1 LAQGLQTNPEG
12 HCEALNLLATPPGKS
27 TTLEQ
32 AAPKDLADE
41 VIVQGTRVPITRPVQ
56 QGEQDGRAGQRPA
69 PHEHSSRQESKE
81 DLDTA
86 PSYRGTRAQT
96 GLDLK
101 PAEKEHATV
110 RVLIA
115 SAPHADTFGYSMPPP
130 GLLRLGGAL
139 EAAGHE
145 TLLEDLAF
153 RQAEGSL
160 GSGDQVFRE
169 AAELLAAQGPLDMLG
184 LSVMGATLPAALLI
198 AQHFRALEPTT
209 PIVLG
214 GPGASAIDVTLLERF
229 DAIDVVVR
237 GEGEQTLPN
246 MLRRMAEGR
255 DLVGVAGITRRDLE
269 GRVIVEADQP
279 LIGDLNE
286 LPPPAWHL
294 VAPLLVYKE
303 ISGEDEGL
311 VPIDSGRGCSYDCSF
326 CSIGRYWNRHS
337 RCLPPERLVNEILQ
351 ATSLAG
357 ARQAYLCHD
366 LFGANRK
373 QALAFCAEMK
383 KRGGGTPWECRA
395 RVDHLDL
402 ELLQAMA
409 HAGCYRVLLGI
420 ESADPQVRR
429 TNNKNTPEDLDPL
442 GVLDDCATAKI
453 TPILSFIL
461 GLPGEDPK
469 ALALSLDLASNAA
482 LRAGVNLSFHLVN
495 PQPGCELGVEFQ
507 GRTRRVEGIPPDMA
521 LGAGDSPAEQ
531 ILIEAHPDVFS
542 TWHQLPHSEEHLKEL
557 AKIARKLPL
566 LLQRHAR
573 TFALLRPHLGLDSLA
588 LFRAWRATRRSF
600 SGFVRSQADPL
611 LDDVLAWEEAQIRQ
625 AQEPLHS
632 APGACHPD
640 SRPIPAGEIL
650 RVNHDLSNLGP
661 NCLRPKAE
669 PTHMLVQRSPG
680 ALASTRTLKI
690 TEDIARVLE
699 ALTGIQTTSELESNH
714 PGLQQTIQ
722 QLAEAGLVT
731 TNQS

>member
-1 LAQGLQTNPEG
+1 M
-12 HCEALNLLATPPGKS
+12 
-27 TTLEQ
+27 
-32 AAPKDLADE
+32 
-41 VIVQGTRVPITRPVQ
+41 
-56 QGEQDGRAGQRPA
+56 
-69 PHEHSSRQESKE
+69 
-81 DLDTA
+81 
-86 PSYRGTRAQT
+86 
-96 GLDLK
+96 
-101 PAEKEHATV
+101 

-145 TLLEDLAF
+145 PLLEDLAF

-160 GSGDQVFRE
+160 GSGDHIFQK
-169 AAELLAAQGPLDMLG
+169 AAELLDAQGPIDMLG

-198 AQHFRALEPTT
+198 AEQFRALKPTT

-214 GPGASAIDVTLLERF
+214 GPGASAIDVALLERF
-229 DAIDVVVR
+229 KAIDVVVR
-237 GEGEQTLPN
+237 GEGERTLPN
-246 MLRRMAEGR
+246 MLRRMAEGS
-255 DLVGVAGITRRDLE
+255 DLVGVAGITRRDLD

-286 LPPPAWHL
+286 LPAPAWHL
-294 VAPLLVYKE
+294 VEPLRAYKE

-326 CSIGRYWNRHS
+326 CSIGRYWNRRS
-337 RCLPPERLVNEILQ
+337 RCLPSKRLVDEVLQ
-351 ATSLAG
+351 ATSQAG

-373 QALAFCAEMK
+373 QALAFCEEMK
-383 KRGGGTPWECRA
+383 KRGNGTPWECRA

-420 ESADPQVRR
+420 ESADPLVRR
-429 TNNKNTPEDLDPL
+429 ANNKNTPEDLDPL
-442 GVLDDCATAKI
+442 VVLDDCATAKI

-461 GLPGEDPK
+461 GLPGEDSA
-469 ALALSLDLASNAA
+469 ALALSLDMASDAA

-507 GRTRRVEGIPPDMA
+507 GRTRREEGIPPDMA

-531 ILIEAHPDVFS
+531 ILIEAHPDLFS
-542 TWHQLPHSEEHLKEL
+542 TWHQLPHPEEHMKEL
-557 AKIARKLPL
+557 ARIARKLPL

-573 TFALLRPHLGLDSLA
+573 TFALLRSHIGLDSLA
-588 LFRAWRATRRSF
+588 LFRAWRAAGRSF

-625 AQEPLHS
+625 AQEPIHS
-632 APGACHPD
+632 TPGAFHPD
-640 SRPIPAGEIL
+640 SRPIPAGEL
-650 RVNHDLSNLGP
+650 LTVNHDLSSLGP
-661 NCLRPKAE
+661 NCLRPNAD

-680 ALASTRTLKI
+680 TLASTRTLKV
-690 TEDIARVLE
+690 TDDIARVLE
-699 ALTGIQTTSELESNH
+699 TLTGIKTTGELESKH

-722 QLAEAGLVT
+722 QLADVGLVT
-731 TNQS
+731 TNQ